1 MLKGNKD
8 KIIIIT
14 LVILLA
20 GVGFYKSNNSIE
32 EPEQNLLQI
41 ANTNVDETD
50 NKQKEIYVHIDGEVV
65 NPGLYK
71 LTTEDRVNDL
81 LIIAGGAT
89 DKASL
94 KDINLAK
101 KLEDEMKI
109 YIPSKEENLTNE
121 VHGQSEVSS
130 STGKINLNTANKDE
144 LKTLPGIGDSRA
156 DEIIRY
162 RENTGFSKVEDIK
175 NISGIGDKTYEKL
188 KDLISVY

>member
-41 ANTNVDETD
+41 ANTNVGETD
-50 NKQKEIYVHIDGEVV
+50 NKPKDIYVHIDGEVV

-89 DKASL
+89 DRASL
-94 KDINLAK
+94 KEINLAK

-156 DEIIRY
+156 DEILRY

>member
-8 KIIIIT
+8 KLIIII
-14 LVILLA
+14 VIMILA
-20 GVGFYKSNNSIE
+20 GLGFYKSNNSDDE
-32 EPEQNLLQI
+32 VDQNLLQF
-41 ANTNVDETD
+41 ANTNIEETV
-50 NKQKEIYVHIDGEVV
+50 NNPKEIYVHIDGEVI

-71 LTTEDRVNDL
+71 LTTNDRVNDL
-81 LIIAGGAT
+81 LVIAGGAT

-101 KLEDEMKI
+101 RLEDEMKI
-109 YIPSKEENLTNE
+109 YIPSKDENLSNE
-121 VHGQSEVSS
+121 ISDQSGISS
-130 STGKINLNTANKDE
+130 SSGKVNINTATKDE

-162 RENTGFSKVEDIK
+162 RKNTGFSKIEDIK

-188 KDLISVY
+188 KELISVY

>member
-8 KIIIIT
+8 KIIIII
-14 LVILLA
+14 LVAVLT
-20 GVGFYKSNNSIE
+20 GVGFYKSNSSIE
-32 EPEQNLLQI
+32 EPEQNLLQF
-41 ANTNVDETD
+41 ANTNVDETSE
-50 NKQKEIYVHIDGEVV
+50 KPKEVYVHIDGEVV

-71 LTTEDRVNDL
+71 LTTDDRVNDL
-81 LIIAGGAT
+81 LVLAGGAT

-94 KDINLAK
+94 KDVNLAK
-101 KLEDEMKI
+101 RLEDEMKI
-109 YIPSKEENLTNE
+109 YIPSKDEIVSNE
-121 VHGQSEVSS
+121 VLGQSGLSS
-130 STGKINLNTANKDE
+130 STGKINLNTASKDE

-162 RENTGFSKVEDIK
+162 RENTGFSKIEDIK

>member
-41 ANTNVDETD
+41 ANKNAGETD
-50 NKQKEIYVHIDGEVV
+50 NKPKDIYVHIDGEVV

-156 DEIIRY
+156 DEILRY

>member
-8 KIIIIT
+8 KLIIII
-14 LVILLA
+14 VIMVLA
-20 GVGFYKSNNSIE
+20 GLGFYKSNNSDDE
-32 EPEQNLLQI
+32 VDQNLLQF
-41 ANTNVDETD
+41 ANTNIEETA
-50 NKQKEIYVHIDGEVV
+50 NNPKEIYVHIDGEVN

-71 LTTEDRVNDL
+71 LTTNDRVNDL
-81 LIIAGGAT
+81 LVIAGGAT

-101 KLEDEMKI
+101 RLEDEMKI
-109 YIPSKEENLTNE
+109 YIPSKDENLSNE
-121 VHGQSEVSS
+121 VSDQSGISS
-130 STGKINLNTANKDE
+130 SSGKVNINTATKDE

-162 RENTGFSKVEDIK
+162 RENTVFSKIEDIK

-188 KDLISVY
+188 KELISVY

>member
-20 GVGFYKSNNSIE
+20 GVGFYKSNSSIE
-32 EPEQNLLQI
+32 EPEQNLLQL
-41 ANTNVDETD
+41 ANTNIDETD
-50 NKQKEIYVHIDGEVV
+50 NKPKEIYVHIDGEVV

-109 YIPSKEENLTNE
+109 YIPSKEDNLTNE
-121 VHGQSEVSS
+121 VSGQSENSNSS
-130 STGKINLNTANKDE
+130 GKINLNSASKDE
-144 LKTLPGIGDSRA
+144 LKTLPGIGDTRA

>member
-8 KIIIIT
+8 KLIIII
-14 LVILLA
+14 VIMILA
-20 GVGFYKSNNSIE
+20 GLGFYKSNNSDDE
-32 EPEQNLLQI
+32 VDQNLLQF
-41 ANTNVDETD
+41 ANTNIEETA
-50 NKQKEIYVHIDGEVV
+50 NNPKEIYVHIDGEVI

-71 LTTEDRVNDL
+71 LTTNDRVNDL
-81 LIIAGGAT
+81 LVIAGGAT

-101 KLEDEMKI
+101 RLEDEMKI
-109 YIPSKEENLTNE
+109 YIPSKDENLSNE
-121 VHGQSEVSS
+121 VSDQSGISS
-130 STGKINLNTANKDE
+130 SSGKVNINTATKDE

-162 RENTGFSKVEDIK
+162 RKNTGFSKIEDIK

-188 KDLISVY
+188 KELISVY

>member
-14 LVILLA
+14 LVILLS
-20 GVGFYKSNNSIE
+20 GVGFYKSNSSIE
-32 EPEQNLLQI
+32 EPEQNLLQL
-41 ANTNVDETD
+41 ANANIDETD
-50 NKQKEIYVHIDGEVV
+50 NKPKEIYVHIDGEVV

-109 YIPSKEENLTNE
+109 YIPSKEDNLTNE
-121 VHGQSEVSS
+121 VSGQSENSNSS
-130 STGKINLNTANKDE
+130 GKINLNSASKDE
-144 LKTLPGIGDSRA
+144 LKTLPGIGDTRA

>member
-8 KIIIIT
+8 KLIIII
-14 LVILLA
+14 VIMVLA
-20 GVGFYKSNNSIE
+20 GLGFYKSNNSDDE
-32 EPEQNLLQI
+32 VDQNLLQF
-41 ANTNVDETD
+41 ANTNIEETA
-50 NKQKEIYVHIDGEVV
+50 NNPKEIYVHIDGEVN

-71 LTTEDRVNDL
+71 LTTNDRVNDL
-81 LIIAGGAT
+81 LVIAGGAT

-101 KLEDEMKI
+101 RLEDEMKI
-109 YIPSKEENLTNE
+109 YIPSKDENLSNE
-121 VHGQSEVSS
+121 VSDQSGISS
-130 STGKINLNTANKDE
+130 SSGKVNINTATKDE

-162 RENTGFSKVEDIK
+162 RENTGFSKIEDIK

-188 KDLISVY
+188 KELISVY

>member
-8 KIIIIT
+8 KLIIII
-14 LVILLA
+14 VIMILA
-20 GVGFYKSNNSIE
+20 GLGFYKSNNSDDE
-32 EPEQNLLQI
+32 VDQNLLQF
-41 ANTNVDETD
+41 ANTNIEETA
-50 NKQKEIYVHIDGEVV
+50 NNPKEIYVHIDGEVI

-71 LTTEDRVNDL
+71 LTTNDRVNDL
-81 LIIAGGAT
+81 LVIAGGAT

-101 KLEDEMKI
+101 RLEDEMKI
-109 YIPSKEENLTNE
+109 YIPSKDENLSNE
-121 VHGQSEVSS
+121 VSDQSGISS
-130 STGKINLNTANKDE
+130 SSGKVNINTATRDE

-162 RENTGFSKVEDIK
+162 RENTGFSKIEDIK

-188 KDLISVY
+188 KELISVY

>member
-8 KIIIIT
+8 KLIIII
-14 LVILLA
+14 VIMVLA
-20 GVGFYKSNNSIE
+20 GLGFYKSNNSDDE
-32 EPEQNLLQI
+32 VDQNLLQF
-41 ANTNVDETD
+41 ANTNIEETA
-50 NKQKEIYVHIDGEVV
+50 NNPKEIYVHIDGEVI

-71 LTTEDRVNDL
+71 LTTNDRVNDL
-81 LIIAGGAT
+81 LVIAGGAT

-101 KLEDEMKI
+101 RLEDEMKI
-109 YIPSKEENLTNE
+109 YIPSKDENLSNE
-121 VHGQSEVSS
+121 VSDQSGISS
-130 STGKINLNTANKDE
+130 SSGKVNINTATRDE

-162 RENTGFSKVEDIK
+162 RENTGFSKIEDIK

-188 KDLISVY
+188 KELISVY

>member
-8 KIIIIT
+8 KIIIII
-14 LVILLA
+14 LVAVLT
-20 GVGFYKSNNSIE
+20 GVGFYKSNSSIE
-32 EPEQNLLQI
+32 EPEQNLLQF
-41 ANTNVDETD
+41 ANTNVDETLE
-50 NKQKEIYVHIDGEVV
+50 KPKEVYVHIDGEVV

-71 LTTEDRVNDL
+71 LTTDDRVNDL
-81 LIIAGGAT
+81 LVLAGGAT

-94 KDINLAK
+94 KDVNLAK
-101 KLEDEMKI
+101 RLEDEMKI
-109 YIPSKEENLTNE
+109 YIPSKDEIVSNE
-121 VHGQSEVSS
+121 VSGQSGLSS
-130 STGKINLNTANKDE
+130 STGKINLNTASKDE

-162 RENTGFSKVEDIK
+162 RENTVFSKLEDIK

>member
-20 GVGFYKSNNSIE
+20 GVGFYKSNSSIE
-32 EPEQNLLQI
+32 EPEQNLLQL
-41 ANTNVDETD
+41 ANTNIDETD
-50 NKQKEIYVHIDGEVV
+50 NKPKEIYVHIDGEVV

-109 YIPSKEENLTNE
+109 YIPSKEDNLTNE
-121 VHGQSEVSS
+121 VSGQSENSNSS
-130 STGKINLNTANKDE
+130 GKINLNTASKDE
-144 LKTLPGIGDSRA
+144 LKTLPGIGDTRA

>member
-94 KDINLAK
+94 KGINLAK

>member
-8 KIIIIT
+8 KIIIII
-14 LVILLA
+14 LVAVLT
-20 GVGFYKSNNSIE
+20 GVGFYKSNSSIE
-32 EPEQNLLQI
+32 EPEQNLLQF
-41 ANTNVDETD
+41 ANTNVDETSE
-50 NKQKEIYVHIDGEVV
+50 KPKEVCVHIDGEVV

-71 LTTEDRVNDL
+71 LTTDDRVNDL
-81 LIIAGGAT
+81 LVLAGGAT

-94 KDINLAK
+94 KDVNLAK
-101 KLEDEMKI
+101 RLEDEMKI
-109 YIPSKEENLTNE
+109 YIPSKDEIGSNE
-121 VHGQSEVSS
+121 VSGQSGLSS
-130 STGKINLNTANKDE
+130 STGKINLNTASKDE

-162 RENTGFSKVEDIK
+162 RDNTGFSKIEDIK